1 MRPGSPSV
9 PLGPGTLAPGSPG
22 NPAAPAS
29 PGGPCGPSGPMSPW
43 SPTGPLLPSIPG
55 APVLQG
61 REKIQYSQTL
71 LYGHPLKRAVSRNS
85 AKFRKLKNAR

>member
-1 MRPGSPSV
+1 MGPGSPSV

-22 NPAAPAS
+22 NPTAPAF
-29 PGGPCGPSGPMSPW
+29 PGGPRGPSGPMSPL
-43 SPTGPLLPSIPG
+43 SPTGPLLPTIPC

-71 LYGHPLKRAVSRNS
+71 LYGNPFKRAVSRNS
-85 AKFRKLKNAR
+85 AKLGN